1 MVGSDSDD
9 RELLHLVSSLVCT
22 LTDDRITTINPAGLR
37 MLAANSDEAVV
48 GVPLADIVASD
59 YRFLLEAGWE
69 LLAQEDVVPLKLCR
83 FNGELFDA
91 ELRVHP
97 LPQVTGNY
105 FIEIHDISKYVRS
118 AQALREREE
127 RLQNILQSIS
137 EGILTISEAG
147 MIEGANA
154 AAERM
159 FGFPPRGLLNRD
171 LRSLISIPAE
181 APGLL
186 EHPGQ
191 LAEGTGIRQDDQR
204 FALEYVCNKLR
215 HDRVQLFTAVVRDIS
230 ERKEIEERIRRMA
243 HHDSLT
249 GLPNRNL
256 LHDRMDQAAARVR
269 RHGGKLAI
277 LFIDLDKFKP
287 VNDLYGHKVGDALLA
302 QVADVLQKSVRHSDT
317 VARIGG
323 DEFAIVLEEI
333 SNPRQATKIAAK
345 IVQHLAT
352 PLQVLEQTC
361 HVGASIGIALFPD
374 DGDSLEDVVKAAD
387 QAMYRVKN
395 SGRNGFQL
403 FCDTGSPD
411 WDDSDWSDE
420 DDLAEI

>member
-1 MVGSDSDD
+1 MLVSNSDD
-9 RELLHLVSSLVCT
+9 RELLHLVSFLVCT
-22 LTDDRITTINPAGLR
+22 LTDDRITTINPAGQS
-37 MLAANSDEAVV
+37 MLAADTVDAVLN
-48 GVPLADIVASD
+48 VPLAHIVAED

-69 LLAQEDVVPLKLCR
+69 LLSQEDVVPLKLRR

-97 LPQVTGNY
+97 VPGTTDRY

-137 EGILTISEAG
+137 EGILTLSEQG
-147 MIEGANA
+147 LIEGANA

-159 FGFPPRGLLNRD
+159 FGYPARGLLK
-171 LRSLISIPAE
+171 RSFSSLVQIPDE

-186 EHPGQ
+186 DHPGQ
-191 LAEGTGIRQDDQR
+191 LAEGTGIRQDDSR
-204 FALEYVCNKLR
+204 FDLEYVCNALR
-215 HDRVQLFTAVVRDIS
+215 HDRQKLFTAVVRDIS
-230 ERKEIEERIRRMA
+230 ERKENEERIRRLA
-243 HHDSLT
+243 HHDALT

-256 LHDRMDQAAARVR
+256 LHDRMDLAVARVR

-277 LFIDLDKFKP
+277 LFLDLDKFKP
-287 VNDLYGHKVGDALLA
+287 VNDLYGHKVGDALLV
-302 QVADVLQKSVRHSDT
+302 QIADILQKSVRHSDT

-333 SNPRQATKIAAK
+333 TNPHQAAKIAAK
-345 IVQHLAT
+345 IVQQLAT
-352 PLQVLEQTC
+352 PLNVLDQTC
-361 HVGASIGIALFPD
+361 QVGASIGIALFPD
-374 DGDSLEDVVKAAD
+374 DGDSLDDVIRAAD

-403 FCDTGSPD
+403 FCDTRNPA
-411 WDDSDWSDE
+411 WDDEADWAE
-420 DDLAEI
+420 DN